1 MPLVLLKTLFS
12 QVVSFTSKIK
22 EDYMGKML
30 SRGLLVL
37 YLVILI
43 WLVLFKFKFNI
54 SSVLDYQH
62 RSLNLIPFAAPSI
75 VDGKTN
81 IREIIYNGVFFIP
94 LGLLLSVNFR
104 KTRLLSRL
112 SFIFAFSLT
121 AELIQYIFAIGATD
135 ITDLIMNT
143 LGGFLGLKLYDLGD
157 RYINNNKKLDKVII
171 YIGLLL
177 LVLFVSMYASH
188 FILRR

>member
-1 MPLVLLKTLFS
+1 
-12 QVVSFTSKIK
+12 
-22 EDYMGKML
+22 MGKIL
-30 SRGLLVL
+30 SRGLLIL

-54 SSVLDYQH
+54 SSMLDYQH
-62 RSLNLIPFAAPSI
+62 RSLNLVPFAAPSI

-81 IREIIYNGVFFIP
+81 IREIIYNGIFFIP

-104 KTRLLSRL
+104 KVGLLSRL
-112 SFIFAFSLT
+112 TFIFAFSLT

-143 LGGFLGLKLYDLGD
+143 LGGFIGLKLYDLGD
-157 RYINNNKKLDKVII
+157 RYIDNKKLDKVII
-171 YIGLLL
+171 YAGLLL
-177 LVLFVSMYASH
+177 LVLFVSMYVSH